1 MEENKVE
8 QTTDI
13 KNSETTNNIND
24 LQDDVEN
31 KKPTPKTNGRTF
43 TQEELNKLVDIRLK
57 QERASINRKIGVEDL
72 NDAINIV
79 KSQKEI
85 EEKQKIQKGEFE
97 EILKNKTQE
106 WQKEKS
112 GLENQLRD
120 IKINKSLL
128 SSASKHKAI
137 NPDQVVELLNKNIKL
152 NESGNVEIL
161 DKNGIARYNNNG
173 ELLTTDELVQ
183 EFLTQNPH
191 FVSATPSGSG
201 SVSNVDKGKLN
212 TSFKIEDLDMNNP
225 KDRERYAEYRK
236 QRRSQ
241 PYVINSKT

>member
-1 MEENKVE
+1 M
-8 QTTDI
+8 D
-13 KNSETTNNIND
+13 S
-24 LQDDVEN
+24 
-31 KKPTPKTNGRTF
+31 
-43 TQEELNKLVDIRLK
+43 
-57 QERASINRKIGVEDL
+57 
-72 NDAINIV
+72 AINIV
-79 KSQKEI
+79 KAQKET

-106 WQKEKS
+106 WNKEKS
-112 GLENQLRD
+112 NLETQLKD

-128 SSASKHKAI
+128 SSASKNRAI

-161 DKNGIARYNNNG
+161 DKNGLARYNSNG

-201 SVSNVDKGKLN
+201 SVSNVDRGELSS
-212 TSFKIEDLDMNNP
+212 SFKIEDLDMSNP
-225 KDRERYAEYRK
+225 KDREKYAKWK
-236 QRRSQ
+236 QKRNSQ
-241 PYVINSKT
+241 PRVINS